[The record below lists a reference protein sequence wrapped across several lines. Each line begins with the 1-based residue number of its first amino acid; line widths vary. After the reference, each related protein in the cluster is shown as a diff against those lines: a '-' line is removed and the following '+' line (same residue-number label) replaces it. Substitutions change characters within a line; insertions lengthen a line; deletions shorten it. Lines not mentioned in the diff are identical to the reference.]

1 MISRA
6 ENVWM
11 LYDSRTEGLKAGE
24 ESRYIKQLELHF
36 RAGLVRHVAKAS
48 VSVEKEDEPVV
59 KTDEDIASIRAAS
72 LSASSLQAY
81 LACPAKFYYH
91 VVRRL
96 RPDEDVAESLDA
108 GMIGNVFHNTMCA
121 LYTGPFAMDP
131 SFPMDRKSL
140 ESRRGDALRTV
151 TRDYIKS
158 WMSRPAVVRARIRSL
173 IKAELNTFEVSGRNL
188 VFEDVVFQYVMKV
201 LERDLEH
208 LERAGV
214 DSFEILGL
222 EKECF
227 WTYEGFSFKG
237 YIDRLDS
244 LFPGTARVVDYKT
257 GKVEDD
263 DINVFDHNA
272 SKIVDKLFG
281 RDNAKRPKIAL
292 QLFLYDMFAE
302 QETGPTTILSNSV
315 YAPARLFVSQVQ
327 DVPASGGFISL
338 MKERLSDLLGEMADP
353 EVPFSR
359 TEDTKTCSMCDFK
372 TICGR

>member
-1 MISRA
+1 
-6 ENVWM
+6 
-11 LYDSRTEGLKAGE
+11 
-24 ESRYIKQLELHF
+24 
-36 RAGLVRHVAKAS
+36 
-48 VSVEKEDEPVV
+48 
-59 KTDEDIASIRAAS
+59 
-72 LSASSLQAY
+72 
-81 LACPAKFYYH
+81 
-91 VVRRL
+91 
-96 RPDEDVAESLDA
+96 
-108 GMIGNVFHNTMCA
+108 
-121 LYTGPFAMDP
+121 
-131 SFPMDRKSL
+131 MDRKSL